1 MFLFF
6 GLFKKSKGAALK
18 LKQRQEVEV
27 ELFNEDTGYEFHFT
41 QVLDV
46 QSKKVIIRSPG
57 TERRPIRM
65 TPGQLLNLT
74 VVEDNNVY
82 TFETKVLDAGDREF
96 DIALPSN
103 VKSEPLPAFDD
114 EHQLE
119 VAIKVEY
126 RAMNSAHNQMA
137 NTFSV
142 AHNGLMLTTN
152 LPVPAGTQLLLDI
165 EIPNAPDFSI
175 KGRAVN
181 SKAHPTIKNK
191 HVCEIEY
198 DNVTQAESDSIIRYA
213 IFAKKRAERLAARE
227 AGAQPQG
234 NA

>member
-6 GLFKKSKGAALK
+6 GLFKRSKSAALK

-27 ELFNEDTGYEFHFT
+27 ELYNEDTGYEFHFT
-41 QVLDV
+41 QILDV
-46 QSKKVIIRSPG
+46 QSKKVIIKSPG

-65 TPGQLLNLT
+65 IPAQKLFIT
-74 VVEDNNVY
+74 VVEENCVH
-82 TFETKVLDAGDREF
+82 TFDSVVLDAGEREF
-96 DIALPSN
+96 DVAPPSN
-103 VKSEPLPAFDD
+103 VVTEQLPAFDE

-119 VAIKVEY
+119 VAIKVEF

-142 AHNGLMLTTN
+142 GHNGLMLTTN

-175 KGRAVN
+175 KGRAVG
-181 SKAHPTIKNK
+181 SHAHPTIKNK
-191 HVCEIEY
+191 HVCEVEY
-198 DNVTQAESDSIIRYA
+198 DNVTEAESSAIIRYA
-213 IFAKKRAERLAARE
+213 IFAKKRAERIAARE
-227 AGAQPQG
+227 ANGQ
-234 NA
+234 